1 MKSGDLFSQNSISSQ
16 LIRIVFGF
24 YCLFAIVITAIQV
37 FIEYQHTEN
46 IIKTELK
53 INEDIFASSLSAGVW
68 NLDIEQIQVTVNGML
83 SVPIISGVVIE
94 QDNKILAARGLIETK
109 EGAIYTYD
117 NQGELQADNALKN
130 NNLFSY
136 SFPITYLYKGKG
148 IPIGNA
154 SIYSNNTVVF
164 DRIEMGITLIIV
176 NAFIKSFIL
185 WLLFI
190 WISRSILITPLN
202 QLITAIKNV
211 NLENIGN
218 FQLNLKNKRK
228 NELTI
233 IEQSFM
239 SMVKQLKEARE
250 SVLNSQRVLVEK
262 VKQRTAELELSTQK
276 AEVANIAKSNFM
288 SRVSHELN
296 TPLNAIIGCS
306 HLLTTNIASA
316 KLENN
321 SQNEELIKNI
331 RISGEHLNMLVQDIF
346 ELTQNNREKLNIA
359 EERVDLNDVV
369 LSAINMLSTLAAER
383 NVTLIYQ
390 PSPLTVFANTLRL
403 RQVLLNLL
411 DNAIKYNQVNGSVE
425 IKLQENDM
433 GQIKL
438 SIDDT
443 GVGIPNEDLDTIF
456 EPLSRLAYAEE
467 QCIDGMGLGLSIV
480 KMLVDRMDIMI
491 QVKSTVNNG
500 SSFILYFSKLP

>member
-262 VKQRTAELELSTQK
+262 VKQRTVDLELSTQK